1 MNPKQRKVERK
12 HRKRRQRLREKRRE
26 QAMTA
31 GGVRPAPAR
40 R

>member
-12 HRKRRQRLREKRRE
+12 HRKRRQRLKEKRRE
-26 QAMTA
+26 QNQGLAA
-31 GGVRPAPAR
+31 ARGVAPR